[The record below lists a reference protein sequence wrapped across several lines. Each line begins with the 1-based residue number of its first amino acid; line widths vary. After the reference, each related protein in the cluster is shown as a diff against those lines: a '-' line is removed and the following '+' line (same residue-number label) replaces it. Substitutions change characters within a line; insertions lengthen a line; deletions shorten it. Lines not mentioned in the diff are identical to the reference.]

1 MQRRRRRQLPVSC
14 QLCRS
19 MKLKCS
25 RDQPCSNCASRGV
38 TCERAYRVEP
48 TTSSIASP
56 STTNPVQAQTTYLQP
71 GWPANPSAGTD
82 TGSNTEILSRLQ
94 RLEDI
99 ILRAHGAA
107 APRPSMEPSYIS
119 EGEGDSK
126 WLEGVGTRDTSV
138 LSSMSNGVSVRVLA
152 VQQALETEIS
162 LGEASG
168 NPSSVGSCVARVW
181 LPPKNEAT
189 WLLKRYAEDVTYL
202 HHILHLPSVRRQM
215 EDLYKQLSLGLRIE
229 PCHVALVLSIFASTA
244 YTLTPLTGGD
254 AVFTN
259 EQTAVKCAFLWS
271 KMALDVLEHSSRS
284 TPGSIED
291 IQATIILSFVIF
303 NFEGFTMR
311 FRALSA
317 SALTMARDLSLHRLD
332 ARPDRLPG
340 PHAPL
345 DSDIGREI
353 KRRVWWHMVSTD
365 WILALSGGPQEG
377 TYLMH
382 PAHMRVNYPRN
393 LDDRDLDRYNPQYSR
408 PLSQPTAMTYTL
420 LRIQLADI
428 CRSAIDALPPP
439 FSDWGEVNYDRFIS
453 LDQRFEAF
461 IRSLPVFFR
470 LDEASRH
477 QSRDVE
483 HQYPQIIV
491 QRYILWSTLQG
502 RRSKLN
508 QPFLTRV
515 SMNPRYE
522 YSRKVCLQSARC
534 VIELKALMD
543 HDMASLASAHVRLA
557 TFLHTYFLATAVLV
571 MDLCLNKEGGSS
583 EDRRQE
589 IVDACRVLQEAEA
602 TSPMASRFLKSLMD
616 ILQKYQIQVLP
627 ATTVPD
633 VRPLSANNG
642 ASGVS
647 DPDLSN
653 RDLVNPSQI
662 LPSTYDPLE
671 NANID
676 DLWQN
681 FINLDQNCSPG
692 SWDHLFSALDS
703 RIV

>member
-25 RDQPCSNCASRGV
+25 RDQPCSNCVSRGV

-48 TTSSIASP
+48 TTLSIVSP
-56 STTNPVQAQTTYLQP
+56 STTDPVQAQTTYLQQP
-71 GWPANPSAGTD
+71 GWSANPSAGTG

-99 ILRAHGAA
+99 ILRTHSAA
-107 APRPSMEPSYIS
+107 APRPSTEPSYIS

-138 LSSMSNGVSVRVLA
+138 
-152 VQQALETEIS
+152 
-162 LGEASG
+162 ASG
-168 NPSSVGSCVARVW
+168 NSSSVGSCVARAW
-181 LPPKNEAT
+181 LPLKNEAA
-189 WLLKRYAEDVTYL
+189 WLLKRYGEDVTYL
-202 HHILHLPSVRRQM
+202 HHILHLPSVRQQM
-215 EDLYKQLSLGLRIE
+215 EDLYKQLSLGLQIE

-284 TPGSIED
+284 TSGSIED

-340 PHAPL
+340 LQAPL

-353 KRRVWWHMVSTD
+353 KRR
-365 WILALSGGPQEG
+365 
-377 TYLMH
+377 
-382 PAHMRVNYPRN
+382 
-393 LDDRDLDRYNPQYSR
+393 
-408 PLSQPTAMTYTL
+408 
-420 LRIQLADI
+420 LADI

-470 LDEASRH
+470 LDEASRR

-483 HQYPQIIV
+483 RQYPQIIV

-515 SMNPRYE
+515 SMNPRYQ

-543 HDMASLASAHVRLA
+543 HDMASLARLA
-557 TFLHTYFLATAVLV
+557 TFLHNYFLATAVLV
-571 MDLCLNKEGGSS
+571 MDLCLNKEGGSG

-633 VRPLSANNG
+633 VRPLSANTG
-642 ASGVS
+642 VSGVP
-647 DPDLSN
+647 DPNLPD
-653 RDLVNPSQI
+653 RDLVSPSQI
-662 LPSTYDPLE
+662 LPSAYDPLE
-671 NANID
+671 NASID
-676 DLWQN
+676 DVWQN

-692 SWDHLFSALDS
+692 SWDHLFSALDN

>member
-25 RDQPCSNCASRGV
+25 RDQPCSNCLNRGV

-48 TTSSIASP
+48 TTLPIASP
-56 STTNPVQAQTTYLQP
+56 STIDPVQAQTTYLQQP
-71 GWPANPSAGTD
+71 GWSANPSAGTG

-99 ILRAHGAA
+99 ILRTHGAT
-107 APRPSMEPSYIS
+107 APRPSTEPSHIS

-138 LSSMSNGVSVRVLA
+138 
-152 VQQALETEIS
+152 
-162 LGEASG
+162 ASG
-168 NPSSVGSCVARVW
+168 NSSSVGSCVARVW
-181 LPPKNEAT
+181 LPLKNEAA
-189 WLLKRYAEDVTYL
+189 WLLKRYGEDVTYL
-202 HHILHLPSVRRQM
+202 HHILHLPSVRQQM
-215 EDLYKQLSLGLRIE
+215 EDLYKQLSLGLPIE
-229 PCHVALVLSIFASTA
+229 PCHVALILSIFASTA

-332 ARPDRLPG
+332 ARPDRLPD

-353 KRRVWWHMVSTD
+353 KRR
-365 WILALSGGPQEG
+365 
-377 TYLMH
+377 
-382 PAHMRVNYPRN
+382 
-393 LDDRDLDRYNPQYSR
+393 
-408 PLSQPTAMTYTL
+408 
-420 LRIQLADI
+420 LADI

-470 LDEASRH
+470 LDEASRR

-483 HQYPQIIV
+483 RRYPQIIV

-515 SMNPRYE
+515 SMNPRYQ

-543 HDMASLASAHVRLA
+543 QDMASLASAHVRLA
-557 TFLHTYFLATAVLV
+557 TFLHNYFLATAVLV
-571 MDLCLNKEGGSS
+571 MDLCLNKEEGSS

-633 VRPLSANNG
+633 VRPLSVNTG
-642 ASGVS
+642 AGGVPGPNL
-647 DPDLSN
+647 PD

-662 LPSTYDPLE
+662 LPSAYDLLE

-676 DLWQN
+676 DVWQN

>member
-25 RDQPCSNCASRGV
+25 RDQPCSNCVSRGV
-38 TCERAYRVEP
+38 TCERAYRMEP

-56 STTNPVQAQTTYLQP
+56 ITTSPVQAQTTYLQP
-71 GWPANPSAGTD
+71 GWSANPSAGTG

-99 ILRAHGAA
+99 ILRTHGAA
-107 APRPSMEPSYIS
+107 APRPSTEPSYIS

-138 LSSMSNGVSVRVLA
+138 A
-152 VQQALETEIS
+152 
-162 LGEASG
+162 G

-202 HHILHLPSVRRQM
+202 HHILHLPSVRQQM

-229 PCHVALVLSIFASTA
+229 PCHVALILSIFASTA

-353 KRRVWWHMVSTD
+353 KRR
-365 WILALSGGPQEG
+365 
-377 TYLMH
+377 
-382 PAHMRVNYPRN
+382 
-393 LDDRDLDRYNPQYSR
+393 
-408 PLSQPTAMTYTL
+408 
-420 LRIQLADI
+420 LADI

-461 IRSLPVFFR
+461 IHSLPVFFR

-515 SMNPRYE
+515 SMNPRYQ

-557 TFLHTYFLATAVLV
+557 TFLHNYFLATAVLV

-633 VRPLSANNG
+633 VRPLSANTG
-642 ASGVS
+642 ASGVPDPNLS
-647 DPDLSN
+647 D

-662 LPSTYDPLE
+662 LQSTYDPLE